1 MRNWQEEDRRALRE
15 QLREAEEELRS
26 VADNGMGYFNEN
38 RRLHDAIGALTPEE
52 YYDLAAFVHTCRSDE
67 CTKHVWHSKVA
78 KAIRALAE
86 IAKEEK

>member
-1 MRNWQEEDRRALRE
+1 MINWQEEDRRGLRE
-15 QLREAEEELRS
+15 QLREAR
-26 VADNGMGYFNEN
+26 NGWDICMEAGEAVNVEN
-38 RRLHDAIGALTPEE
+38 RSLRDAIGALTPEE